1 MDNKEF
7 KNKKQPE
14 LTDNRTAWRSDN
26 QGVEETF
33 IQTSRRGRDGQP
45 DGEDSQP
52 VSSWRTGTGEVVAG
66 GAATPHLHADKPG
79 GIAGE
84 PDILSNPGFH

>member
-33 IQTSRRGRDGQP
+33 IQTSRRGGDGQAV
-45 DGEDSQP
+45 QR
-52 VSSWRTGTGEVVAG
+52 VHVAG
-66 GAATPHLHADKPG
+66 GDLVVPHLCMDKPG
-79 GIAGE
+79 GTTGE
-84 PDILSNPGFH
+84 